1 MFTQYWESSFGVTA
15 ATFLLLL
22 ALFLMNACGVEL
34 YGRMGKWLSEPLLSR
49 LKVTL
54 ELSLPS

>member
-1 MFTQYWESSFGVTA
+1 MFTQYWESSFGITA

-22 ALFLMNACGVEL
+22 ALYLMNACGVEL
-34 YGRMGKWLSEPLLSR
+34 YGRMGKWLSELLLSR
-49 LKVTL
+49 LHVTL